1 MHSVLRRSAMAALL
15 ILTQAI
21 LVRVQAPQPS
31 LSLNRLY
38 LNLTGLIVDPI
49 QRTLRLVLNALILAV

>member
-1 MHSVLRRSAMAALL
+1 
-15 ILTQAI
+15 
-21 LVRVQAPQPS
+21 
-31 LSLNRLY
+31 